1 MLLPRDAVLDP
12 PCSRG
17 SSLMPEDVSFAGF
30 SAPLLEHIVPY
41 SPAKQ
46 TLQQDP
52 SAHVYWERLIAEAK
66 RP

>member
-1 MLLPRDAVLDP
+1 
-12 PCSRG
+12 
-17 SSLMPEDVSFAGF
+17 MPEDVSFAGF